1 MSISPPPGAQLGLGL
16 DVRNVP
22 VCAAV
27 PQGAPDN
34 RKPNM
39 VLHIQRRPSPGLAAQ
54 PEAPLP
60 LSPLLRLCAQHSLW
74 SSSISISRF
83 NFRRDRDLCATAT
96 ATERQADAQ
105 DAWGPLPL
113 LNDLPT
119 EMQDI
124 DGTSV
129 QQLSIKFCN
138 SLTTRSIAH
147 LKPVASK
154 ANDATISTGSR
165 RFRGGNK

>member
-27 PQGAPDN
+27 PRGTPDN
-34 RKPNM
+34 QKPNV
-39 VLHIQRRPSPGLAAQ
+39 VLRIQRCPLPGLAAQ

-60 LSPLLRLCAQHSLW
+60 LSPLLRSCAQHSPQ

-96 ATERQADAQ
+96 ATERQADAR

-113 LNDLPT
+113 LNDLLM

-129 QQLSIKFCN
+129 WQLSIKFCD
-138 SLTTRSIAH
+138 SLMTRSITH
-147 LKPVASK
+147 LEPAASK
-154 ANDATISTGSR
+154 ANNATISTGSC
-165 RFRGGNK
+165 RFCGGNK